1 MFNNLIVSLSIVLP
15 LFINIIVGYTIK
27 RSGLIKTSSFVDFN
41 NLTFNVLFPI
51 LIFDAI
57 YNSRLEDFLNF
68 RLMISLLIIT
78 LILFAY
84 GQISSR
90 IVSNDKSSQ
99 PVISHSMFRT
109 NFLMIGIPIITSL
122 FGTVGVT
129 TAFLLLSISNP
140 IFNPLSVLNFELFDR
155 KNISIKKI
163 WLNIITSPLNIATLL
178 GFIFLILNIPLP
190 NFVLVSTS
198 SLASIAPPL
207 ALLILGGTL
216 DLSKFKLFDK
226 DFLFALINRLIIIPF
241 VLLFVLLSLN
251 FPTVEIAALVLFF
264 ATPVAVISFSFT
276 LEYKANT
283 DLASSL
289 IVVST
294 LLSSLSLIALV
305 TIMQIVFN

>member
-15 LFINIIVGYTIK
+15 LFINIIVGYSIK
-27 RSGLIKTSSFVDFN
+27 RIGLVKTSSFVDFN
-41 NLTFNVLFPI
+41 NVTFNVLFPI

-57 YNSRLEDFLNF
+57 YTSRLEDFLNF

-90 IVSNDKSSQ
+90 IVSSDKSSQ

-178 GFIFLILNIPLP
+178 GFIFLIFNIPLP
-190 NFVLVSTS
+190 NFILVSTS
-198 SLASIAPPL
+198 SLSTIAPTL

-251 FPTVEIAALVLFF
+251 FPPVEIAALVLFF

-305 TIMQIVFN
+305 TVMQIVFN

>member
-15 LFINIIVGYTIK
+15 LFINIIVGYSIK
-27 RSGLIKTSSFVDFN
+27 RIGLVKTSSFVDFN
-41 NLTFNVLFPI
+41 NVTFNVLFPI
-51 LIFDAI
+51 LIFNAI
-57 YNSRLEDFLNF
+57 YTSRLEDFLNF

-90 IVSNDKSSQ
+90 IVSSDKSSQ

-122 FGTVGVT
+122 FGAVGVT

-178 GFIFLILNIPLP
+178 GFIFLIFNIPLP
-190 NFVLVSTS
+190 NFILVSTS
-198 SLASIAPPL
+198 SLSAIAPTL

-251 FPTVEIAALVLFF
+251 FPPVEIAALVLFF

-305 TIMQIVFN
+305 TVMQIVFN

>member
-190 NFVLVSTS
+190 NFVLVSTG

>member
-15 LFINIIVGYTIK
+15 LFINIIVGYSIK
-27 RSGLIKTSSFVDFN
+27 RIGLVKTSSFVDFN
-41 NLTFNVLFPI
+41 NVTFNVLFPI
-51 LIFDAI
+51 LIFNAI
-57 YNSRLEDFLNF
+57 FTSRLEDFLNF

-90 IVSNDKSSQ
+90 IVSRDKSSQ
-99 PVISHSMFRT
+99 PVISHAMFRT

-178 GFIFLILNIPLP
+178 GFIFLIFNIPLP
-190 NFVLVSTS
+190 NFILVSTS
-198 SLASIAPPL
+198 SLSTIAPTL

-251 FPTVEIAALVLFF
+251 FPPVEIAALVLFF

-305 TIMQIVFN
+305 TVMQIVFN

>member
-15 LFINIIVGYTIK
+15 LFINIIVGYSIK
-27 RSGLIKTSSFVDFN
+27 RIGLVKTSSFVDFN

-190 NFVLVSTS
+190 NFILVSTS
-198 SLASIAPPL
+198 SLAAIAPPL

-251 FPTVEIAALVLFF
+251 FPPVEIAALVLFF

-305 TIMQIVFN
+305 TVMQIVFN

>member
-15 LFINIIVGYTIK
+15 LFINIIVGYSIK
-27 RSGLIKTSSFVDFN
+27 RIGLVKTSSFVDFN

-51 LIFDAI
+51 LIFNAI
-57 YNSRLEDFLNF
+57 YTSRLEDFLNF

-90 IVSNDKSSQ
+90 IVSSDKSSQ
-99 PVISHSMFRT
+99 PVISHAMFRT

-178 GFIFLILNIPLP
+178 GFIFLIFNIPLP
-190 NFVLVSTS
+190 NFILVSTS
-198 SLASIAPPL
+198 SLSAIAPTL

-251 FPTVEIAALVLFF
+251 FPPVEIAALVLFF

-305 TIMQIVFN
+305 TVMQIVFN

>member
-27 RSGLIKTSSFVDFN
+27 RTGLVKTSSFVDFN

-122 FGTVGVT
+122 FGAVGVT

-190 NFVLVSTS
+190 NFILVSTS
-198 SLASIAPPL
+198 SLAAIAPPL

-241 VLLFVLLSLN
+241 VLLFILLSLN
-251 FPTVEIAALVLFF
+251 FPPVEIAALVLFF

>member
-15 LFINIIVGYTIK
+15 LFINIIVGYSIK
-27 RSGLIKTSSFVDFN
+27 RIGLVKTASFVDFN

-68 RLMISLLIIT
+68 RLMISLLVIT
-78 LILFAY
+78 LILFIY

-90 IVSNDKSSQ
+90 LVSKDKSSQ

-109 NFLMIGIPIITSL
+109 NFLMIGIPIISSL
-122 FGTVGVT
+122 FGAVGVT

-140 IFNPLSVLNFELFDR
+140 IFNPLSLLNFELFDR
-155 KNISIKKI
+155 KNISVKKI

-178 GFIFLILNIPLP
+178 GFIFLIFNIPLP
-190 NFVLVSTS
+190 NFILVSTS
-198 SLASIAPPL
+198 SLSAIAPTL

-241 VLLFVLLSLN
+241 VLLFILLSLN
-251 FPTVEIAALVLFF
+251 YPPVEIAALVLFF

-276 LEYKANT
+276 LEYRANT

>member
-15 LFINIIVGYTIK
+15 LFINIIVGYSIK
-27 RSGLIKTSSFVDFN
+27 RIGLVKTSSFVDFN
-41 NLTFNVLFPI
+41 NVTFNVLFPI

-57 YNSRLEDFLNF
+57 YTSRLEDFLNF

-90 IVSNDKSSQ
+90 IVSSDKSSQ

-178 GFIFLILNIPLP
+178 GFIFLIFNIPLP
-190 NFVLVSTS
+190 NFILVSTS
-198 SLASIAPPL
+198 SLSTIAPTL

-251 FPTVEIAALVLFF
+251 FPPVEIAALALFF

-305 TIMQIVFN
+305 TVMQIVFN

>member
-27 RSGLIKTSSFVDFN
+27 RTGLVKTSSFVDFN

-190 NFVLVSTS
+190 NFILVSTS
-198 SLASIAPPL
+198 SLAAIAPPL

-251 FPTVEIAALVLFF
+251 FPPVEIAALVLFF

-305 TIMQIVFN
+305 TVMQIVFN

>member
-15 LFINIIVGYTIK
+15 LFINIIVGYSIK
-27 RSGLIKTSSFVDFN
+27 RIGLVKTSSFVDFN
-41 NLTFNVLFPI
+41 NVTFNVLFPI
-51 LIFDAI
+51 LIFNAI
-57 YNSRLEDFLNF
+57 YTSRLEDFLNF

-90 IVSNDKSSQ
+90 IVSSDKSSQ

-178 GFIFLILNIPLP
+178 GFIFLIFNIPLP
-190 NFVLVSTS
+190 NFILVSTS
-198 SLASIAPPL
+198 SLSTIAPTL

-241 VLLFVLLSLN
+241 VLLFILLSLN
-251 FPTVEIAALVLFF
+251 FPPVEIAALVLFF
-264 ATPVAVISFSFT
+264 ATPVAVITFSFT

-305 TIMQIVFN
+305 TVMQIVFN

>member
-27 RSGLIKTSSFVDFN
+27 RTGLVKTSSFVDFN
-41 NLTFNVLFPI
+41 NITFNVLFPI

-57 YNSRLEDFLNF
+57 YNSRVEDFLNF
-68 RLMISLLIIT
+68 RLMLTLVIIT
-78 LILFAY
+78 LILFIY
-84 GQISSR
+84 GQVSSR
-90 IVSNDKSSQ
+90 LVSKEISTQ
-99 PVISHSMFRT
+99 AVISHSMFRT

-122 FGTVGVT
+122 FGAVGVT

-155 KNISIKKI
+155 KNISAKKI
-163 WLNIITSPLNIATLL
+163 IKNIISSPLNIATLL

-190 NFVLVSTS
+190 NFILVSTG
-198 SLASIAPPL
+198 SLAAIAPTL

-216 DLSKFKLFDK
+216 DLSKFKLLNK
-226 DFLFALINRLIIIPF
+226 EFLFALINRLIIIPF
-241 VLLFVLLSLN
+241 ALLFILLQFNL
-251 FPTVEIAALVLFF
+251 PAVEIGTLVIFF
-264 ATPVAVISFSFT
+264 ATPVAVITFSFT

-305 TIMQIVFN
+305 TVMQIVFN

>member
-1 MFNNLIVSLSIVLP
+1 
-15 LFINIIVGYTIK
+15 
-27 RSGLIKTSSFVDFN
+27 
-41 NLTFNVLFPI
+41 
-51 LIFDAI
+51 
-57 YNSRLEDFLNF
+57 
-68 RLMISLLIIT
+68 
-78 LILFAY
+78 
-84 GQISSR
+84 
-90 IVSNDKSSQ
+90 
-99 PVISHSMFRT
+99 
-109 NFLMIGIPIITSL
+109 MIGIPIITSL
-122 FGTVGVT
+122 FGAVGVT

-140 IFNPLSVLNFELFDR
+140 IFNSLSVLNFELFDR

-190 NFVLVSTS
+190 NFILVSTS
-198 SLASIAPPL
+198 SLAAIAPPL

-226 DFLFALINRLIIIPF
+226 DFLFVLINRLIIIPF
-241 VLLFVLLSLN
+241 VLLFVFLSLN
-251 FPTVEIAALVLFF
+251 FPPVEIAALVLFF